1 VSVPDLKVDYDLLQ
15 ACEANLQFVDDQFKG
30 LHTQVHD
37 LDSGSGWG
45 ASQIQDAMGQF
56 SDNWNY
62 HRGKLESAI
71 EALLTMLKQTKDTFM
86 QADEQLAKQLYQ
98 DAGAG

>member
-1 VSVPDLKVDYDLLQ
+1 VSVPDLKVNYDLLQ

-37 LDSGSGWG
+37 LESGSGWG
-45 ASQIQDAMGQF
+45 SSQIQDAMGQF

-71 EALLTMLKQTKDTFM
+71 ETLLTMLKQTKDTFM
-86 QADEQLAKQLYQ
+86 AADEKLAKQLYQ
-98 DAGAG
+98 DMGSD